1 VKKMADEIKR
11 VILANFKELDKL
23 APRERINQRIDKFS
37 AMGVV
42 KE

>member
-1 VKKMADEIKR
+1 MDGHELKR
-11 VILANFKELDKL
+11 VILENFNELNKL
-23 APRERINQRIDKFS
+23 SSEERINQRIDKFS